1 MNPSILDS
9 NVAKE
14 VLMII
19 LNCNKDIA
27 DKIPD
32 HVIRNLTDMAADSSL
47 EVHLD
52 KNKKLNE
59 QNLSNESLDMFA
71 LLYYTFVAET
81 KEKEEIYSKWSSNSE

>member
-47 EVHLD
+47 EVHL
-52 KNKKLNE
+52 E